1 MISILADFKDKG
13 YLFWLVLLA
22 YLIAIVI
29 AMCSHEYAHARVA
42 YSCGDDTAKLSG
54 RLTLNPLAH
63 FDLIGGLCFLIAGF
77 GWAKPVPINSLKFKE
92 YRKGI
97 FLTSIAGVITNF
109 IICFFSVGLMVL
121 FMYLISLLQ
130 YVNALYYILNF
141 FIYLF
146 QFTAT
151 INFSL
156 CIFNLLP
163 IYPLDGFNII
173 NSLTKEGNKF
183 VEFMI
188 KYGNIILIIIF
199 LTGIFKVGMGYAVD
213 FVLQPII
220 EFWRKIIIGV

>member
-1 MISILADFKDKG
+1 MINLLTNFKDKG
-13 YLFWLVLLA
+13 YLLWVALFA

-29 AMCSHEYAHARVA
+29 AMCFHEYAHARVA
-42 YSCGDDTAKLSG
+42 YKCGDDTAKLAG

-97 FLTSIAGVITNF
+97 FLTSVAGILTNF
-109 IICFFSVGLMVL
+109 IICFFSLGLMVL
-121 FMYLISLLQ
+121 CIYLLSLIQ
-130 YVNALYYILNF
+130 PANAFYYIIEFLYY
-141 FIYLF
+141 LF
-146 QFTAT
+146 SFTAT

-163 IYPLDGFNII
+163 IHPLDGFNIV
-173 NSLTKEGNKF
+173 NSVTKGGNKF
-183 VEFMI
+183 VEFMF

-199 LTGIFKVGMGYAVD
+199 LTGVFEIGMGYAVD
-213 FVLQPII
+213 FILQPII
-220 EFWRKIIIGV
+220 EFWRKVIIGV